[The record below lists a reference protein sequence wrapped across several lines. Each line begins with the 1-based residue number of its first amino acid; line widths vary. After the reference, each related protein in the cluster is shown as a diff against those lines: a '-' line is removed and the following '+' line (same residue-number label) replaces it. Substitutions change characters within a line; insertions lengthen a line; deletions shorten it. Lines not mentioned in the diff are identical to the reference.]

1 MTAVPSIY
9 KEVHAQTH
17 RTFYLHITVEF
28 FKIEV
33 VEVWPFCGRRVSLF
47 SKVRLRQL
55 AFKFGLDE
63 LDVPIIRRKKKI
75 GRKPIPFFAHAHVC
89 LVL

>member
-1 MTAVPSIY
+1 M
-9 KEVHAQTH
+9 
-17 RTFYLHITVEF
+17 YLYITVEF

-33 VEVWPFCGRRVSLF
+33 VEVWPFYGRRVSLF
-47 SKVRLRQL
+47 SKVRLWQL

-63 LDVPIIRRKKKI
+63 LDVPIIRRKKKV
-75 GRKPIPFFAHAHVC
+75 GRKTIPFFSHAHVY